1 MWDNVHTVATPMEPG
16 TRLVK
21 ADCPLTPNL
30 VLQRRYRSIVGSI
43 GYLVQMTRCDLAFA
57 YGQLSQFLHNPGLVH
72 MAAAERALAYVRGTA
87 DWGLTYYDLG
97 ADKRNVLTGWVDS
110 DFASDSDTRRS
121 VTGYVMSLNGAPIS
135 WRSCRQ
141 GGVTL
146 SSSEAE
152 YVAASAVAQENAYL
166 RSLLSGF
173 DRPPL
178 GPTCVWE
185 DNAACILMSEN
196 PVNRDRSRHVD
207 VKFHF
212 LRERV
217 RAGEIKLFKC

>member
-1 MWDNVHTVATPMEPG
+1 MWDEVHIVAT
-16 TRLVK
+16 
-21 ADCPLTPNL
+21 
-30 VLQRRYRSIVGSI
+30 SI
-43 GYLVQMTRCDLAFA
+43 MD
-57 YGQLSQFLHNPGLVH
+57 
-72 MAAAERALAYVRGTA
+72 
-87 DWGLTYYDLG
+87 
-97 ADKRNVLTGWVDS
+97 VLTGWVDS
-110 DFASDSDTRRS
+110 DFAADSDTRRS
-121 VTGYVMSLNGAPIS
+121 VTGYVMALYNALIS

-152 YVAASAVAQENAYL
+152 SVAASAVAQENAYL
-166 RSLLSGF
+166 RALLSGL
-173 DRPPL
+173 DRSPL

-196 PVNRDRSRHVD
+196 PVNCHVD

-217 RAGEIKLFKC
+217 RAALSSQTHVGPRGERSKPDRRARR